1 MDVRVMLRAGLV
13 IKKGSSKAKEV
24 AEEVIRCLKEN
35 NVEIYIE
42 EDVATEL
49 SSLVCKVFSLRE
61 PNVDFLVVIG
71 GDGTLFRALHKL
83 GNPDIPILTVRAGR
97 RGFILD
103 VDPYEVSERLR
114 DFLKGRYFI
123 KEYFRLKV
131 LINGFEKTPSAVNDV
146 VLMTTGIYR
155 TKIGR
160 LIIMRNHYSV
170 YNIDGDGV
178 IVATPLGST
187 AYSLAAGG
195 PVLDHDLDAIVVTP
209 LAPIQLGIR
218 PIVLPSNAEIHI
230 KVRSD
235 SPPLLLS
242 IDGQVNVEVM
252 PDSIVKVFKD
262 ERRFKLVRF
271 KAGWL
276 YERLTSRIM

>member
-1 MDVRVMLRAGLV
+1 MLRAGLV

>member
-1 MDVRVMLRAGLV
+1 MLRAGLV

-24 AEEVIRCLKEN
+24 AEEVIRCLREN

-61 PNVDFLVVIG
+61 PDVDFIVVIG

-83 GNPDIPILTVRAGR
+83 GNADIPILTVRAGR

-114 DFLKGRYFI
+114 DFLRGKYFT

-131 LINGFEKTPSAVNDV
+131 LINGSEKTPSAVNDV
-146 VLMTTGIYR
+146 VLMTTGTYR

-160 LIIMRNHYSV
+160 LIIMRNHHSI

-187 AYSLAAGG
+187 GYSLAAGG

-218 PIVLPSNAEIHI
+218 PVVLPSNAEIHI